1 MDILKLG
8 KLIEPS
14 EFVKYIDEAEKWE
27 TVVHKYG
34 GEFIVPDYPCWME
47 YKNEGNIVG
56 SISFSRNTHKNPMMI
71 EMVEKV
77 IKALSPIF
85 PDDTQPIK
93 ERVHFI
99 RTTGFIVL
107 HKDEAGRN
115 SCINIGVKNSSGAI
129 TRMSNDGI
137 YENFQQNNTP
147 WVIKEGIGYLMNVN
161 QWHEVESISDEPRYL
176 ITYGFGTKFNVIKD
190 KLKYPNEEVSWH

>member
-1 MDILKLG
+1 MDIIQIG
-8 KLIEPS
+8 KLIEPL
-14 EFVKYIDEAEKWE
+14 EFSKYIEEAEKWE

-34 GEFIVPDYPCWME
+34 SEFVVPDYPCWME
-47 YKNEGNIVG
+47 YKNEGNIEG
-56 SISFSRNTHKNPMMI
+56 SISFSRNTYKNPLMA

-77 IKALSPIF
+77 LKILTPIF
-85 PDDTQPIK
+85 PQAIQPIK

-115 SCINIGVKNSSGAI
+115 TSINIGLKNSSGAI
-129 TRMSNDGI
+129 TRMSNDGV
-137 YENFQQNNTP
+137 YENFKTNNTP
-147 WVIKEGIGYLMNVN
+147 WVIKEGVGYLMNVN

-176 ITYGFGTKFNVIKD
+176 ITYGFGAKFDVLKD
-190 KLKYPNEEVSWH
+190 KFKYPQGEK